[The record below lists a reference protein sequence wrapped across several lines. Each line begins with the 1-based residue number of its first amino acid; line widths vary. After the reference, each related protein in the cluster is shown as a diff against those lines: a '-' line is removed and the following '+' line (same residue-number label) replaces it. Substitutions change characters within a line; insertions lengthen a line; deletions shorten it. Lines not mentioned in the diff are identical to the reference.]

1 MIIIWGTH
9 HYGQIGGHGDHE
21 HLVTRFGHLYW
32 FPIFPLES
40 RWVTR
45 RIGDQ
50 LLGMEVPLSGRSVA
64 ATYLRFWAPLAALG
78 LGATLTLWGFAAAA
92 ALLALSAWSWTWMR
106 TRRGRERRR
115 AQLNQ
120 LTFETACDPSIRKPD
135 ECAALRPE
143 IDARF
148 AEVSAGRTP
157 DDVARF
163 GADTPL
169 EGALAYASLRLVAAT
184 ARGETARRARAA
196 SERVLDRLTDRDADA
211 LGEGGPY
218 RARQAAGATPDDL
231 EAAAASAVQ
240 AQNRAFDEALAAARG
255 SNRTAWDNDP
265 ANPAVRAEIAR
276 NKAERA
282 WWRLDL
288 SWRGW
293 LLVLTLG
300 PAFAGVVGHKLYTEH
315 VSARRALVEL
325 RALTDELCACP
336 TQTCVDDVV
345 NRYTPDEVDRLERT
359 ARDGLGTDGDVDDL
373 GRRVEA
379 CLDEAASLPVE

>member
-9 HYGQIGGHGDHE
+9 HYGQLGGHGNHE

-40 RWVTR
+40 RWVTHR
-45 RIGDQ
+45 LGDQ
-50 LLGMEVPLSGRSVA
+50 LLGFEVPLSAKSVA
-64 ATYLRFWAPLAALG
+64 ATYLRFWAPLVALG
-78 LGATLTLWGFAAAA
+78 VGATLTLWGFAAAA

-120 LTFETACDPSIRKPD
+120 LAFETACDPSIRGRGD
-135 ECAALRPE
+135 CAALRPA

-148 AEVSAGRTP
+148 AEVCSGRTP

-169 EGALAYASLRLVAAT
+169 QAALAYASLRLVAAT

-218 RARQAAGATPDDL
+218 RAAQAGETTAADL
-231 EAAAASAVQ
+231 DAAAASAVA
-240 AQNRAFDEALAAARG
+240 AQDRALAEAVAAAQG
-255 SNRTAWDNDP
+255 HSRTAWENDP
-265 ANPAVRAEIAR
+265 RNPDVRAEIAR
-276 NKAERA
+276 NKAARP

-288 SWRGW
+288 TRRGW
-293 LLVLTLG
+293 ILLLTCG
-300 PAFAGVVGHKLYTEH
+300 PLLAGFVGYNLYTDH
-315 VSARRALVEL
+315 VDARRALAEL
-325 RALTDELCACP
+325 RAITDELCACE
-336 TQTCVDDVV
+336 TQACLGEVWRSHTS
-345 NRYTPDEVDRLERT
+345 DELDRLERT
-359 ARDGLGTDGDVDDL
+359 ARDGLGTDGDVDEL
-373 GRRVEA
+373 ASRVEG
-379 CLDEAASLPVE
+379 CFRAAALLPEQ